1 MTAMPTYN
9 QSPYAFVPVSEHV
22 IFPDWANRVSQDIPF
37 SDGLDGELNLTI
49 TALSPLF
56 IRDGRKP
63 DRANPQNKADNFFQT
78 ADATYCIPGSSLKGM
93 LRNVLEIASFSK
105 MQRVSD
111 RRYAIRDLRL
121 EKYKNLFTHSKVTD
135 KKTNTY
141 KVHAGL
147 LDTSSDDWKIYPCDY
162 ALWDRDDLRFDFGN
176 RPVSAA
182 RKYKDWLDRGES
194 LKKTAVI
201 ELTNK
206 NPRTEASTFTHYHA
220 TFVKHGEGVDGLI
233 VFTGQPQNHQRN
245 ESGSKHHE
253 FFFYN
258 FDKAEAIC
266 VDPLETI
273 TQDEYGNDVRRNQ
286 LDFIFVHREQSQAG
300 DLDNWNPEYP
310 KNVTFQPKIDLTT
323 IREQYFNGRIPV
335 FYLTNDDGSLR
346 SFGLS
351 QLFRITGKL
360 SIADALRNVNPDHYA
375 RTTADFRPDLS
386 DLLFGYVNGKN
397 DALRGRVYV
406 SPCLA
411 QNQPQ
416 PYPTLKLILGEPR
429 PSFYP
434 AYLQQPENLKSKEN
448 YQTFLDNNAKLRGW
462 KRYPAL
468 NENWQ
473 TANQVEQNADPDQ
486 RENDKIWTSLQPLPD
501 GTVFQGTIRY
511 HNLRPIELGALLWAI
526 QLKNSKY
533 YCHSIGMAKP
543 YGFGKIKIDI
553 AGLDEETI
561 KNYCKQFTDYIAQ
574 QIGKEKFDQLPQIE
588 ALLNMAAYHNK
599 KVGEVNGVPWNFSY
613 LTLNDYSQIKNKA
626 EVLAKYP
633 TPIDDSKTTQQTKPK
648 PTVTLTQEQKDFC
661 EKAKKKKIK
670 GNKFFDELE
679 NFANN
684 NQKFPES
691 IINNLMKINNFEC
704 KNAAQRNIIKKCTL

>member
-37 SDGLDGELNLTI
+37 SDGLDGELTLTI
-49 TALSPLF
+49 TALSQLF

-78 ADATYCIPGSSLKGM
+78 ADGTYCIPGSSLKGM

-111 RRYAIRDLRL
+111 RRYAIRDLNL
-121 EKYKNLFTHSKVTD
+121 KKYTNQFVNTNLSSKVQ
-135 KKTNTY
+135 
-141 KVHAGL
+141 AGL
-147 LDTSSDDWKIYPCDY
+147 LDVSSPDWKIYPCDY
-162 ALWDRDDLRFDFGN
+162 ALWDRQEFDRDFGN
-176 RPVSAA
+176 RRMSAA
-182 RKYKDWLDRGES
+182 EKYQAWSDKYKKLDWS
-194 LKKTAVI
+194 ATI
-201 ELTNK
+201 EWRSK
-206 NPRTEASTFTHYHA
+206 NAKGKAIIPHNHA
-220 TFVKHGEGVDGLI
+220 TLTLHGNDLQSGVV
-233 VFTGQPQNHQRN
+233 VFTGQPQDYKPGKTAQ
-245 ESGSKHHE
+245 KHHE
-253 FFFYN
+253 FFFYH
-258 FDKAEAIC
+258 FDKAEPIW
-266 VDPLETI
+266 VDPPETI

-286 LDFIFVHREQSQAG
+286 QDFIFAHCEQSQAG
-300 DLDNWNPEYP
+300 DLDNWNY
-310 KNVTFQPKIDLTT
+310 KNEKNKLSTRQSFMTR
-323 IREQYFNGRIPV
+323 IRERYFNNRIPV

-351 QLFRITGKL
+351 QLFRLTGKL

-375 RTTADFRPDLS
+375 RTTADFKPDLS

-416 PYPTLKLILGEPR
+416 PDPTLKLILGEPR

-434 AYLQQPENLKSKEN
+434 AYLQQPEGLKEKKD

-486 RENDKIWTSLQPLPD
+486 RENDKIWTSLQPLPV

-553 AGLDEETI
+553 AGELSEDDR
-561 KNYCKQFTDYIAQ
+561 KSYCKQFTDYIAQ
-574 QIGKEKFDQLPQIE
+574 QLATDKFEQLPQIQ
-588 ALLNMAAYHNK
+588 ALLNMAAYGNQ
-599 KVGEVNGVPWNFSY
+599 KVDWGFSY
-613 LTLNDYSQIKNKA
+613 LDGPKAYTAIKGNLQKNEPAAYLADYPK
-626 EVLAKYP
+626 P
-633 TPIDDSKTTQQTKPK
+633 TPIQPPQSSNK
-648 PTVTLTQEQKDFC
+648 PTAASPAAQLTPEQAEF
-661 EKAKKKKIK
+661 KKRVLDGKVK
-670 GNKFFDELE
+670 GNDFYKKLPGFP
-679 NFANN
+679 
-684 NQKFPES
+684 KFPKSDMDE
-691 IINNLMKINNFEC
+691 MTAKIPP
-704 KNAAQRNIIKKCTL
+704 NASQKAIVKKCTL